1 MTRKGGGRQE
11 SIPGSWKDYRSDM
24 AGVDGFCEK
33 GGPHPKAMGATEGFE
48 SGGRRLGEML

>member
-24 AGVDGFCEK
+24 AGAD
-33 GGPHPKAMGATEGFE
+33 GPHPKAMGATEGFE